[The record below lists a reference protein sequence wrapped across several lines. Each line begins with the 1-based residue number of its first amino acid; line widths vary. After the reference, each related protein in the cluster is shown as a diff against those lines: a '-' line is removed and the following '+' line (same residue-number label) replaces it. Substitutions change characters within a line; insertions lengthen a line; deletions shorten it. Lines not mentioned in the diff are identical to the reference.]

1 MFLMF
6 KNLRVE
12 ISFKD
17 LDQLKKKL
25 DFCLNKNLYKINI
38 PCKGNIKKDFLEE
51 VVKFIGSKY
60 KNLDI
65 IYHYSFYHQ
74 FLKTKFISYE
84 IFLNFLELNEI
95 YNKGNEI
102 LLVSGSKKRDK
113 FEVLNILE
121 ELKSDF
127 NKNLKF
133 GVAFNPY
140 SLNDRDSRVERNRL
154 IEKLNSFFV
163 KSIWLQYGSEINQL
177 SREINFLNKTKI
189 NSKQF
194 IDKGINI
201 YGSLFIPS
209 KQFLARFKFR
219 PWRGV
224 YLSNKYLNS
233 LEESAKITN
242 NIIDFYLNNNI
253 IPLVETELSSE
264 KQFTEAK
271 NFINL

>member
-1 MFLMF
+1 MF
-6 KNLRVE
+6 KNFRVE

-17 LDQLKKKL
+17 FDQLKKKL
-25 DFCLNKNLYKINI
+25 DFCLNKKIYKINI
-38 PCKGNIKKDFLEE
+38 PCKGNIKKDFLLE
-51 VVKFIGSKY
+51 VVKFIGVNY

-74 FLKTKFISYE
+74 FHKNKNISYQN
-84 IFLNFLELNEI
+84 FLNFLEVNKN

-102 LLVSGSKKRDK
+102 LLVSGSKKRNK

-121 ELKSDF
+121 KLKFDLSKD
-127 NKNLKF
+127 LKF

-140 SLNDRDSRVERNRL
+140 FFEKIDYKIERNRL
-154 IEKLNSFFV
+154 SDKLNYYFV
-163 KSIWLQYGSEINQL
+163 KSIWLQFGSEINQL
-177 SREINFLNKTKI
+177 SREINFLNNI
-189 NSKQF
+189 IGNSQKL
-194 IDKGINI
+194 IDNEINI

-233 LEESAKITN
+233 LEESDKITKK
-242 NIIDFYLNNNI
+242 IVDFYLNNNI
-253 IPLVETELSSE
+253 VPLIETELSSE
-264 KQFTEAK
+264 KQFIKAQ